1 MQIDWLAKEKEYL
14 GFYLSVHPIK
24 KIKEKINLPFVDIVH
39 LSNEKQKVSILG
51 KINKI
56 EFKKNKSGKDM
67 LVVQLEDDTGNVT
80 LYGFSPTIL
89 NLRDQLFKKDLVVM
103 DVDVQSKTFIL
114 IQRMQKIGGKET

>member
-1 MQIDWLAKEKEYL
+1 M
-14 GFYLSVHPIK
+14 
-24 KIKEKINLPFVDIVH
+24 NLPFVDIVH

-89 NLRDQLFKKDLVVM
+89 NLRDQLFKKDLVVV

>member
-1 MQIDWLAKEKEYL
+1 
-14 GFYLSVHPIK
+14 
-24 KIKEKINLPFVDIVH
+24 
-39 LSNEKQKVSILG
+39 
-51 KINKI
+51 
-56 EFKKNKSGKDM
+56 M

-89 NLRDQLFKKDLVVM
+89 NLRDQLFKKDLVVV

>member
-1 MQIDWLAKEKEYL
+1 M
-14 GFYLSVHPIK
+14 S
-24 KIKEKINLPFVDIVH
+24 IKEKINLPFVDIVH